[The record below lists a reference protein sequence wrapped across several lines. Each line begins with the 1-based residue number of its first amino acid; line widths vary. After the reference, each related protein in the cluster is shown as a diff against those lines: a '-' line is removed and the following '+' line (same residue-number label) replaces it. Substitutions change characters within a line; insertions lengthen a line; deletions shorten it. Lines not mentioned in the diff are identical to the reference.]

1 MSGWFQLLR
10 KPCLRLRLHPITAS
24 VAVIVL
30 GFALTYKFWT
40 FFNTQAHNELNRLFL
55 IEADL
60 AVERFLRQL
69 ENFEKQLEAIRAL
82 FAASALVDQEEFNAF
97 VDTLH
102 LQKSNPGVLASGY
115 AAFFRTADQ
124 APIVY
129 IFPPTPENLNVVGR
143 NAFESAPRKHA
154 MIEAMVTD
162 RAVLSDPLRL
172 FQNKPDN
179 TASNGYLFYMP
190 IFQSLLSYRENND
203 SRRLL
208 GWAYLAF
215 NMRESMASVLLSE
228 QVNLNHQIFDI
239 TDPARPVQIYGAV
252 GSSHPKLDPTKR
264 VQDAFRTVEAF
275 SRIWTIK
282 TVSTVNFEKRYLPR
296 TRWWVA
302 LFGIT
307 ATLFLTVLSWLL
319 VGRTAALRHIKRVN
333 RKLTLSE
340 QKWKFALEGSGDGMW
355 DYDIPNQTFRVS
367 AQWKALLGYR
377 PDELGASIDEWK
389 SRLHPDEYARVT
401 QALDDY
407 LNGLNLYYNVEYR
420 LKCKDENWKWFLARG
435 MTVEYD
441 INGHPSRMIGTI
453 TDISHMKASEEI
465 IWRQANFDALTGLP
479 NRRMFF
485 DRLEHEIRRTQRY
498 GNGFALVF
506 IDLDEF
512 KEINDSYGHQA
523 GDEALVVVTDRLKSA
538 VRASDTVA
546 RLGGDEFTL
555 ILGDVAQKSDVI
567 TVLRKVSSV
576 LLQPI
581 QLKSATVRIS
591 ASMGIAF
598 CPEDADTSD
607 DLLNKADRAMYNAKE
622 AGKNEWRFH
631 H

>member
-1 MSGWFQLLR
+1 MPGWSQLLH
-10 KPCLRLRLHPITAS
+10 KPYLRLRLRPITAS
-24 VAVIVL
+24 IAVMLL
-30 GFALTYKFWT
+30 GFALTYQLWT
-40 FFNTQAHNELNRLFL
+40 FFNTQARNELNRLFL

-69 ENFEKQLEAIRAL
+69 DDFEQQLEAIRAL
-82 FAASALVDQEEFNAF
+82 FAASVVVDREEFNAF

-102 LQKSNPGVLASGY
+102 LQKTNPGVRASGY
-115 AAFFRTADQ
+115 AAFFETADQ
-124 APIVY
+124 APVVY
-129 IFPPTPENLNVVGR
+129 IFPASPENLNVIGR
-143 NAFESAPRKHA
+143 NAFESAPRKQTMLEAMKTGHA
-154 MIEAMVTD
+154 MLLGP
-162 RAVLSDPLRL
+162 LSL
-172 FQNKPDN
+172 FQDHAANKV
-179 TASNGYLFYMP
+179 SNSYLFYMP
-190 IFQSLLSYRENND
+190 IFQNLLSYSDNNGN
-203 SRRLL
+203 RQLL
-208 GWAYLAF
+208 GWAYIAF
-215 NMRESMASVLLSE
+215 DMRESMASVLLSE
-228 QVNLNHQIFDI
+228 QINLTYEIFDI
-239 TDPARPVQIYGAV
+239 TNQNNPIQIYGAA
-252 GSSHPKLDPTKR
+252 GSSYPKIDESKH

-275 SRIWTIK
+275 GRIWTIK
-282 TVSTVNFEKRYLPR
+282 TVSTTDFERRYMPA
-296 TRWWVA
+296 TQWWVA

-307 ATLFLTVLSWLL
+307 ATLFLAVLSWLL
-319 VGRTAALRHIKRVN
+319 VDRTGALRHIKRIN
-333 RKLTLSE
+333 RKLTISE

-367 AQWKALLGYR
+367 AQWKALLGYGS
-377 PDELGASIDEWK
+377 DELSVSIDEWK

-407 LNGLNLYYNVEYR
+407 LNGLNLHHKVEHR
-420 LKCKDENWKWFLARG
+420 LKCKDESWKWFMTRG
-435 MTVEYD
+435 IIVEHD
-441 INGHPSRMIGTI
+441 ESGNPSRMIGTI

-485 DRLEHEIRRTQRY
+485 DRLEHEIRRTERY

-523 GDEALVVVTDRLKSA
+523 GDQALIIVTDRLKSA

-555 ILGDVAQKSDVI
+555 ILGDITQESDVV
-567 TVLRKVSSV
+567 TVLRKVLSV

-581 QLKSATVRIS
+581 ELKSATVKIS